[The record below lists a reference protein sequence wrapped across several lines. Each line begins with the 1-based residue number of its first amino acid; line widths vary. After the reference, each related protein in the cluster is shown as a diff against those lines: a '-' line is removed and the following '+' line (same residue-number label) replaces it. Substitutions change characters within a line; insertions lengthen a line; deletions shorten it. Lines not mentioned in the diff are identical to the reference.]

1 MLCHLSRN
9 IFSDHFELLNKFA
22 NTLVNASYLYRY
34 LLNYQF
40 QLYHHLPSNNVNQIF
55 HGSYIHSANYH
66 CCFLMCTHATHEH
79 TSEVTNTQTN
89 SSTEKYPKIRMHAH
103 KQIIT
108 FSARLNTGTFVVVI
122 LYQFLLLLIVLCILL
137 RMLFVVPKCQSIP
150 FQGFVY
156 EL

>member
-1 MLCHLSRN
+1 MPR
-9 IFSDHFELLNKFA
+9 
-22 NTLVNASYLYRY
+22 
-34 LLNYQF
+34 
-40 QLYHHLPSNNVNQIF
+40 
-55 HGSYIHSANYH
+55 
-66 CCFLMCTHATHEH
+66 M
-79 TSEVTNTQTN
+79 NTQAKLRTHKQ
-89 SSTEKYPKIRMHAH
+89 TVARKKYPKIRIHAH